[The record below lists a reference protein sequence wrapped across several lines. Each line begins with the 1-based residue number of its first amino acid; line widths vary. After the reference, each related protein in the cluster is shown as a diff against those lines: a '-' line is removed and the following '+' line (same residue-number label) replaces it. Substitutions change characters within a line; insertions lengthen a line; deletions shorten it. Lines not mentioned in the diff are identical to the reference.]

1 MTQVNGREEKEK
13 SEESLVCSECGSR
26 NITTKEEE
34 YKFEYGLGEK
44 AVELKAIVPLRTCGD
59 CGCSFLDGEAEDLCH
74 EEICKHLGVM
84 NPTQIKDL
92 RGLYDLTQAQ
102 FSKITK
108 LGEATLSRW
117 ERGIII
123 QNEAYDNYLYLLG
136 FKENFERVRYK
147 SSKIKNRSF
156 DKTEAGSETSDIK
169 LRKIPEAYP
178 SFQLANTTI

>member
-34 YKFEYGLGEK
+34 YKFEYGVGEE

-74 EEICKHLGVM
+74 EEICRHLGVM
-84 NPTQIKDL
+84 SPSQIKAL
-92 RGLYDLTQAQ
+92 RKLYDLTQAQ
-102 FSKITK
+102 FSTITR

-136 FKENFERVRYK
+136 FKENIERVRDK
-147 SSKIKNRSF
+147 CSTIKKWPF
-156 DKTEAGSETSDIK
+156 DEVEVGLETSDIK
-169 LRKIPEAYP
+169 LRSIPKAYP
-178 SFQLANTTI
+178 RFQLADTAA